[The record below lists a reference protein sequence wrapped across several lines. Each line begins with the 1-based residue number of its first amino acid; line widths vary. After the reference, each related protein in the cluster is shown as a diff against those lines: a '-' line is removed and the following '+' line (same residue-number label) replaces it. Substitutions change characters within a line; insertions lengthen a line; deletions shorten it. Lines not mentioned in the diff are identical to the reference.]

1 MKMWSQSA
9 SGHTEHSGCVLGTDH
24 INFTPIPLVLASE
37 LRAPGFDQTTRAIT
51 CKGPE
56 GPLTVS
62 SSISFGRRG
71 FSQQM
76 NAPFR
81 LIFLV
86 SPCILPLFVIP
97 ETDHLTC
104 VLGYSRFSFSILA
117 PQGITSTR
125 RFVDIKITL
134 CFYNKNSINLIGALG
149 RFKKQKSCHISR
161 N

>member
-1 MKMWSQSA
+1 MWSQSA

-24 INFTPIPLVLASE
+24 INFTPTPLVLAPAWC
-37 LRAPGFDQTTRAIT
+37 APGFDQTTRATT

-56 GPLTVS
+56 GPSTVS
-62 SSISFGRRG
+62 SSISSGRRK

-97 ETDHLTC
+97 ETDHLTWA
-104 VLGYSRFSFSILA
+104 LGYSRFSFSILA
-117 PQGITSTR
+117 PQGVPFAR
-125 RFVDIKITL
+125 RFVDIKLTL
-134 CFYNKNSINLIGALG
+134 CFYNKNSINFIGDLG
-149 RFKKQKSCHISR
+149 QFKKQKSCHISR